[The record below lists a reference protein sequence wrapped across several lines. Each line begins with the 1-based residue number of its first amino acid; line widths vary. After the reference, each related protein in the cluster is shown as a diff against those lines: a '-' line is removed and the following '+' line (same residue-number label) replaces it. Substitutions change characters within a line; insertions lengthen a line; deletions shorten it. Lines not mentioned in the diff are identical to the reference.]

1 MGHDRSGYDRNDGV
15 ARRDERLDRL
25 RPGIEERD
33 ILRKSKATL
42 SIEKVDGAGEN
53 NGNPDR
59 PKMNGNQ
66 AGDIAGAHARKPP
79 RADQGNED
87 GKEGVSHAAQT
98 LHEEVNEPKDGKNDE
113 TREKADGPDNRHGDG
128 ITGEKEPGKRTGR
141 CRSSSR
147 HVRHERIEGL
157 GERVL
162 QDAIGHPVGDGLD
175 LGHRVAVDADQ
186 TDQHDRSKKR

>member
-1 MGHDRSGYDRNDGV
+1 MIELGHNRAVLGCLLGGAGRGGLARGGSRERVASRAGSGLAETKHGSQSLGSELSRRSHGPLGHDRSGYDRNDGV

-33 ILRKSKATL
+33 ILRKGKATL

-66 AGDIAGAHARKPP
+66 AGDIAGTHSRKPS
-79 RADQGNED
+79 RSDQGNED
-87 GKEGVSHAAQT
+87 GQEGVSHAAQP

-113 TREKADGPDNRHGDG
+113 T
-128 ITGEKEPGKRTGR
+128 
-141 CRSSSR
+141 
-147 HVRHERIEGL
+147 
-157 GERVL
+157 
-162 QDAIGHPVGDGLD
+162 
-175 LGHRVAVDADQ
+175 
-186 TDQHDRSKKR
+186 